1 MLIDLLGSFT
11 LEKIG
16 GMYMG
21 VVNCK
26 ICGHIFNDSLGKK
39 ICRDCSK
46 LDDKKFLAVR
56 EFLYA
61 NPRSKIN
68 EVIEGV
74 YEEDDIEVTGHELI
88 GYVRAGRLLLSS
100 ENSNIFITCESC
112 GEKIDT
118 GRLCEACRSQF
129 LKGMKV
135 NETKKA
141 PNKTKKTGLMHS
153 ASRSK
158 R

>member
-1 MLIDLLGSFT
+1 MT

-16 GMYMG
+16 GVYMG

-39 ICRDCSK
+39 ICRACNK
-46 LDDKKFLAVR
+46 LDDEKFLSVR

-61 NPRSKIN
+61 NPSSKID

-74 YEEDDIEVTGHELI
+74 YEEYEIEVTAHELI

-100 ENSNIFITCESC
+100 ENSNIFITCEAC

-118 GRLCEACRSQF
+118 GRLCENCRSQF
-129 LKGMKV
+129 LKGTKIK
-135 NETKKA
+135 ETKITPDKI
-141 PNKTKKTGLMHS
+141 KKTGIMHS
-153 ASRSK
+153 TRSK
-158 R
+158 K